1 MKCNPYTIVWQ
12 QKPDVFRPLDNA
24 DPVPGKDLVET
35 DVQGLGFRGEA
46 VDVHVTQRKPS
57 RALRDDRETGTPDP
71 GGGDPQVL
79 PHSLAEHRLARPEVA
94 RERHHVSR
102 TQDTP
107 QRPRDLECGLLAG
120 HQNPTFH
127 SG

>member
-57 RALRDDRETGTPDP
+57 RVLRDDRETGTQDP
-71 GGGDPQVL
+71 GGGNPEGL
-79 PHSLAEHRLARPEVA
+79 PHSLAEHRLAPPDVA
-94 RERHHVSR
+94 RESRNVSR
-102 TQDTP
+102 AQDLP
-107 QRPRDLECGLLAG
+107 HHPRALEGRLLARRKE
-120 HQNPTFH
+120 
-127 SG
+127 